1 MSFCCLLCSMQFF
14 KWLLYFV
21 SLTIFVWFVFFRNVP
36 SISELENTSTTD
48 DLERLELVP
57 GLDFL
62 DNLEDSINDNSED
75 KLTNDIVS
83 LDVEENSG
91 QNVTSEYI
99 IVLGSF
105 SEEKNAKAHQ
115 EKISQFGLKPQIS
128 FKEPF
133 YRVFL
138 ESFKTESEAKQRIQV
153 LKNNHNIVAF
163 VTIK

>member
-14 KWLLYFV
+14 KWLLYVV
-21 SLTIFVWFVFFRNVP
+21 SLTIFVWFVFFRNE
-36 SISELENTSTTD
+36 SSTSEIENTSIID
-48 DLERLELVP
+48 ELEQLELVP
-57 GLDFL
+57 DPGFVD
-62 DNLEDSINDNSED
+62 DLEDSINDNSED

-83 LDVEENSG
+83 PDAEENSG
-91 QNVTSEYI
+91 QNATSEYI

-133 YRVFL
+133 YRVVL

>member
-1 MSFCCLLCSMQFF
+1 MQFF

-21 SLTIFVWFVFFRNVP
+21 SLTIFVWFVFFRNESSTSALVNTTAT
-36 SISELENTSTTD
+36 IDLEQLELFPDPGFVD
-48 DLERLELVP
+48 DLEE
-57 GLDFL
+57 
-62 DNLEDSINDNSED
+62 SINDNSEG
-75 KLTNDIVS
+75 KMTNDIVS
-83 LDVEENSG
+83 PDVIENSE
-91 QNVTSEYI
+91 QIATSEYI

-133 YRVFL
+133 YRVVL
-138 ESFKTESEAKQRIQV
+138 ESFKTESEAKQRIQE